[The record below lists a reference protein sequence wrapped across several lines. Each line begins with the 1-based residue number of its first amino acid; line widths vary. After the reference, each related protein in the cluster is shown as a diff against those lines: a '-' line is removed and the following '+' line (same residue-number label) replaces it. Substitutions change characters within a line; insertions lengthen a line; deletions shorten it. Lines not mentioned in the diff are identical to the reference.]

1 MLLNP
6 GAAEHSADCDHPSFG
21 IDSHCFPLMEFMV
34 SRIAKTLLAIVLAAG
49 AANGRMTDPPP
60 ASSNAAAN
68 TANSNG
74 PFVELRIAPPEGHQ
88 STAAFR
94 QWVSSE
100 HERLKTL
107 AEQAGTPFEQA
118 ELQASIAAHLLAHSL
133 VEVATCRVLSIEL
146 NECTIPPND
155 GTGQAP
161 IAEMEISSNL
171 AKVEA
176 SLARAVNALATID
189 TGPEVKAPEDDEAP
203 EQPGAPSRSPAIEE
217 LRQRIE
223 IIGAFAR
230 AIRAAMLDSETV
242 PATPGGIAP
251 LDPASPGL
259 GGNSRSDA
267 ARVAASGLSPLR
279 ENPDPAIS
287 AAAGLWQAVLRSN
300 EDDKRAALA
309 ILGTATAEPKPGTLP
324 YEFFGKLLRCR
335 LIAERGSPA
344 AALALLLQIE
354 ERCDGWFKGD
364 ARFQAVRTCAAVR
377 MRILRLWSDR
387 LKPEGND
394 DDRRW
399 CDEQIAEIASDLSA
413 QSSLLPLSP
422 AIPLDIRLVD
432 SNGGETP
439 TEESEPDNPKE
450 D

>member
-1 MLLNP
+1 MPRIPQIL
-6 GAAEHSADCDHPSFG
+6 FG
-21 IDSHCFPLMEFMV
+21 IAVVTAPVLGQGTDRTHPEAI
-34 SRIAKTLLAIVLAAG
+34 SRESAG
-49 AANGRMTDPPP
+49 QTDGLP
-60 ASSNAAAN
+60 
-68 TANSNG
+68 
-74 PFVELRIAPPEGHQ
+74 VVLRIASPEGHQ

-133 VEVATCRVLSIEL
+133 IEVATCRVLSIEL

-155 GTGQAP
+155 ETGQAL
-161 IAEMEISSNL
+161 IAEVEISSTL

-189 TGPEVKAPEDDEAP
+189 TGPEIKTPEDDEAP
-203 EQPGAPSRSPAIEE
+203 EQPGAPSRSPAVEE
-217 LRQRIE
+217 LRQRLE
-223 IIGAFAR
+223 ITGAFAR

-251 LDPASPGL
+251 LDRASPGL
-259 GGNSRSDA
+259 GGNSRGDA
-267 ARVAASGLSPLR
+267 ARAAASGLSPLR

-422 AIPLDIRLVD
+422 AIPLDIRSVD